1 MDRPTPKRRLSSPDR
16 ESAKALRSSLILQP
30 KGGSPLLMLSQEK
43 ADGCR
48 VYNPADDTVYETKS
62 DLSGYRFVASSGK
75 WFLVIDSRLKL
86 YIIDVFG
93 EEERIDLPGLETFE
107 GSHFKIERVG
117 EDKIRHVSFRTLSRT
132 RPSTAED
139 VRGRLWVEDKK
150 GGDYVVLWHFERSEY
165 IAFCKKGDDH
175 YREISTRDDVRLE
188 LRGVKDMLLKGHD
201 LYIFAT
207 RDFVRHLDLSRRHD
221 GFKDV
226 SQNHRFP
233 MWEPPLSRDEMERI
247 NKYKMTSS
255 NESIAVTRS
264 GEVLVVYTYE
274 LTSKD
279 RVFHLYKR
287 DPKDLDPTTY
297 DTMLVEV
304 HSLGDEALF
313 LDLGITVPAD
323 HTLGIEPN
331 SIYFTRGNRIRH
343 GQTSSLDI
351 CVFSLTTK
359 TIKRFPS
366 LSNLNIKDAQWFLPS
381 S

>member
-1 MDRPTPKRRLSSPDR
+1 MERCTLKRQLSCPDL
-16 ESAKALRSSLILQP
+16 ESAKALCSSWILQP

-43 ADGCR
+43 DDCR

-93 EEERIDLPGLETFE
+93 EEERIDLPGLETFKGYFE
-107 GSHFKIERVG
+107 IEREG
-117 EDKIRHVSFRTLSRT
+117 EDKIRHVLIGTSSRT
-132 RPSTAED
+132 RPSTAKD
-139 VRGRLWVEDKK
+139 VRGLLWVEDKK

-165 IAFCKKGDDH
+165 VAFCKKGDDH

-188 LRGVKDMLLKGHD
+188 LRGVNHMLLKGHD

-207 RDFVRHLDLSRRHD
+207 RDFVRHLDLSRRHN

-226 SQNHRFP
+226 SQNHRLP
-233 MWEPPLSRDEMERI
+233 MWPPLPSRDEIERI
-247 NKYKMTSS
+247 NKYKIISS

-264 GEVLVVYTYE
+264 GEVLLVYTYE

-297 DTMLVEV
+297 DTRLVEV

-343 GQTSSLDI
+343 RVSSSLDI

-381 S
+381 

>member
-1 MDRPTPKRRLSSPDR
+1 MERCTLKRQLSYPDL
-16 ESAKALRSSLILQP
+16 ESAEALRSSLILQP

-43 ADGCR
+43 DGCR
-48 VYNPADDTVYETKS
+48 VYNPGDDTVYETKS

-75 WFLVIDSRLKL
+75 WFLVIDSRMKL

-93 EEERIDLPGLETFE
+93 EEERIDLPGLETFK

-117 EDKIRHVSFRTLSRT
+117 EDKIRHVAFRTLSRT
-132 RPSTAED
+132 DPSTAED

-150 GGDYVVLWHFERSEY
+150 GGDFVVLWLFERSNY

-175 YREISTRDDVRLE
+175 YREISTRDGVLGE
-188 LRGVKDMLLKGHD
+188 LRGVNDMLLKGYD

-207 RDFVRHLDLSRRHD
+207 RGFVRHLDLSPRHD
-221 GFKDV
+221 GFIDV
-226 SQNHRFP
+226 SEKHSFP
-233 MWEPPLSRDEMERI
+233 RWLPPLSRDEMERI
-247 NKYKMTSS
+247 NKYKIISCI
-255 NESIAVTRS
+255 ESIAVVTSS
-264 GEVLVVYTYE
+264 GQVLIVVTYE

-287 DPKDLDPTTY
+287 DPQVLYPTTY
-297 DTMLVEV
+297 DTMFVEV

-331 SIYFTRGNRIRH
+331 SIYFTRGDRIRH
-343 GQTSSLDI
+343 RQTSSLDI

-359 TIKRFPS
+359 TVKRYPCLDAS
-366 LSNLNIKDAQWFLPS
+366 NIKDAQWFLPS
-381 S
+381 